1 MNLYGNGL
9 VSTGGE
15 TLLYDGL
22 GAVRQTTGSGSPAVQ
37 WSGSYQGYGMTSSS
51 SGSTGN
57 PYRWG
62 AESGYRSDGFGP
74 TYAAPLQKVGAR
86 YYDPEFGCFLTR
98 DTELG
103 QKPYVY
109 CDSDPINFSDP
120 SGHQGAVDPTR
131 NLPPPRSPSSAQS
144 FPTSRNN
151 QPAGGLIPITRGSAL
166 HVVGNI
172 AAGMVGGAI
181 GFGMCGP
188 VGGVLGFAAGVAA
201 AEAYQRRANGEGYN
215 RMFHTME

>member
-37 WSGSYQGYGMTSSS
+37 WSGSYQGYGMASSS
-51 SGSTGN
+51 SGSTAN

-62 AESGYRSDGFGP
+62 AKSGYRSDGFGP

-98 DTELG
+98 DTVLS
-103 QKPYVY
+103 QKPYAY

-131 NLPPPRSPSSAQS
+131 NLPPPGSPSSARS
-144 FPTSRNN
+144 F
-151 QPAGGLIPITRGSAL
+151 QL
-166 HVVGNI
+166 HVTTSLL
-172 AAGMVGGAI
+172 GAS
-181 GFGMCGP
+181 FLSLVDRHCM
-188 VGGVLGFAAGVAA
+188 
-201 AEAYQRRANGEGYN
+201 
-215 RMFHTME
+215 

>member
-103 QKPYVY
+103 QKPYAY
-109 CDSDPINFSDP
+109 CDSNPINCTDP
-120 SGHQGAVDPTR
+120 SGHTAKKKDKHPSQGA
-131 NLPPPRSPSSAQS
+131 
-144 FPTSRNN
+144 SR
-151 QPAGGLIPITRGSAL
+151 G
-166 HVVGNI
+166 GNI
-172 AAGMVGGAI
+172 GGPISDTGKAI
-181 GFGMCGP
+181 KE
-188 VGGVLGFAAGVAA
+188 ASEGVAKIL
-201 AEAYQRRANGEGYN
+201 EATHASASGELSVTVIHNGSYTKVVITLKIGV
-215 RMFHTME
+215 TK